1 MTWCAYIGECR
12 WPGDRAAEYHGVFAP
27 RWTLSTVNGNVC
39 TSVYTPLEVVMALAD
54 LPITEYSP
62 GRSTLPRLGHRQ
74 LRGQLGPILGQIHR
88 VRGAVEVVNDGQR
101 EVVVMDHDL
110 FTQLV
115 DSHQDAAALRESL
128 PLLIAAAA
136 AGVSI
141 PSQTLN
147 RLGIDLPA
155 DPEALKRFRSGYP
168 VRFTHDEDGTRLAEA
183 TTVATEGV
191 GEADEDELVLLDVDD

>member
-1 MTWCAYIGECR
+1 MAGARAVIQDGVVY
-12 WPGDRAAEYHGVFAP
+12 GDVYAP
-27 RWTLSTVNGNVC
+27 
-39 TSVYTPLEVVMALAD
+39 VYTHLEVVMALAD

-101 EVVVMDHDL
+101 EVVVLDHDL

-136 AGVSI
+136 AGVAI
-141 PSQTLN
+141 PSQTLS
-147 RLGIDLPA
+147 RLGIELPA

-168 VRFTHDEDGTRLAEA
+168 VRFTHGEDGTRLAEA
-183 TTVATEGV
+183 TDVATDAITEA
-191 GEADEDELVLLDVDD
+191 ADEDELVLLDVDD

>member
-1 MTWCAYIGECR
+1 
-12 WPGDRAAEYHGVFAP
+12 
-27 RWTLSTVNGNVC
+27 
-39 TSVYTPLEVVMALAD
+39 MALAD

-191 GEADEDELVLLDVDD
+191 GEADEDELVLLDVDDEACRSACLSSAPTRSMGISGSQPRRPAATRRATGIYSPHPN